1 MFLIKHSLPF
11 IDDKYETP
19 TFLLRKAITYAPV
32 FFITN
37 NVDYKLQISIK
48 LDELITLLY
57 TILSPMEEVEI
68 KVKEEIE
75 KELLFLS
82 SNYPLKYVN
91 YAKSCST
98 VNRIIFINEPLE
110 FVDAQLSILYNELL
124 TGQRLTLV
132 AETYVLNLNKPL
144 NVHIDSANEKI
155 DFINLYSSA
164 NFTRLET
171 LTNYREQDYI
181 TVIKNTII
189 DVNAFAEQYYDN

>member
-1 MFLIKHSLPF
+1 MPF

-19 TFLLRKAITYAPV
+19 TFLLRKEITYAPV

-37 NVDYKLQISIK
+37 NVDYKLQISIQ

-132 AETYVLNLNKPL
+132 AKTYVLNLNKPL

>member
-1 MFLIKHSLPF
+1 MPF

-37 NVDYKLQISIK
+37 NVDYKLQISIQ

-82 SNYPLKYVN
+82 SNYPLKYIN

-132 AETYVLNLNKPL
+132 AKTYVLNLNKPL

>member
-1 MFLIKHSLPF
+1 MPF

-37 NVDYKLQISIK
+37 NVDYKLQISIQ

-82 SNYPLKYVN
+82 SNYPLKYIN

-132 AETYVLNLNKPL
+132 AKTYVLNLNKPL

-155 DFINLYSSA
+155 DFIKLYSSA